1 MHIQIQIFAGTLND
15 KKSNFKTH
23 YIKGYKSYFIVF
35 QKKKKKKKRKNIK
48 KKKKKKKKQ

>member
-35 QKKKKKKKRKNIK
+35 QKKKKKKTIVETYSHLMK
-48 KKKKKKKKQ
+48 